1 MVSFRKIRNVHD
13 KKCDIIEFE
22 IKYSYFL
29 KKILIKLRGIY
40 LKKKKKK
47 FYRPLTIEVVTLQM
61 EDLI

>member
-1 MVSFRKIRNVHD
+1 MI
-13 KKCDIIEFE
+13 KKNDIIEFE

-40 LKKKKKK
+40 LKKKK

-61 EDLI
+61 EGLI

>member
-1 MVSFRKIRNVHD
+1 MI

-47 FYRPLTIEVVTLQM
+47 ITIEVVTLQM